1 MVLDTIPS
9 SASDSPLLILTII
22 WCLRFIHSPIQHI
35 FIEYPLFWDYSSK
48 QNSQKTLPFPM
59 EL

>member
-9 SASDSPLLILTII
+9 PASDSPLLIFTII
-22 WCLRFIHSPIQHI
+22 WFLSFIHSPIQHI
-35 FIEYPLFWDYSSK
+35 YIEYPLFWEYSSD
-48 QNSQKTLPFPM
+48 QNSQKTLPFPV